1 MGATRKLSIA
11 LLTLLAAVVFTG
23 RSPSAQ
29 QNAVTA
35 IDILLDPDQTM
46 LHRASDA
53 NARLLKAYPK
63 GFPLD
68 ATHTPHITM
77 LQRYVQTADLDKL
90 YAAVGNVLAGEKITN
105 RKLKAFKYYDIPS
118 GDIGLAG
125 IVIEPT

>member
-90 YAAVGNVLAGEKITN
+90 YAAVGNVLLA
-105 RKLKAFKYYDIPS
+105 RKS
-118 GDIGLAG
+118 
-125 IVIEPT
+125 PTGS

>member
-35 IDILLDPDQTM
+35 IDM

-90 YAAVGNVLAGEKITN
+90 YAAVGNVLLA
-105 RKLKAFKYYDIPS
+105 RKS
-118 GDIGLAG
+118 
-125 IVIEPT
+125 PTGS

>member
-1 MGATRKLSIA
+1 MPACYAPVRSPDSVR
-11 LLTLLAAVVFTG
+11 LLAAVVFTG

-77 LQRYVQTADLDKL
+77 LQRYVQTANLDKL
-90 YAAVGNVLAGEKITN
+90 YAAVGNVLLA
-105 RKLKAFKYYDIPS
+105 RK
-118 GDIGLAG
+118 
-125 IVIEPT
+125 PTGS